1 MRILLSTLCASLALA
16 SGAVAQT
23 AAGDTTQLHDALHLS
38 SGQESAWK
46 AYTAAIA
53 PNPAADARQQMT
65 QQMLAKL
72 TTPRRIALLNADM
85 AQNLAD
91 LQKRG
96 QAVTAFYTQLTPQQQ
111 KVFDSQTLPPSQGN

>member
-1 MRILLSTLCASLALA
+1 MRILLTTLCASLALA

-23 AAGDTTQLHDALHLS
+23 APDTTQLHDALHLS

-53 PNPAADARQQMT
+53 PNSAADARQQAT
-65 QQMLAKL
+65 EQMLPKL

-96 QAVTAFYTQLTPQQQ
+96 QAVTAFYAQLTLQQQ
-111 KVFDSQTLPPSQGN
+111 KVFDTQTLPPSQGN